1 MNPTIVRNFEGPPC
15 APIEDEET
23 IRHTDDFDFE
33 EDHQIPWLENNVFGS
48 GVSPTSTI
56 PMATGNIWQ
65 QNGENTVLTSAINQ
79 SSAATPEELISK
91 AMSAFL
97 PRGRCEVSKT
107 PCSTPPPS
115 RVSTSNPPRAPK
127 KKPLPIAVRKTRSM
141 TLLDSALLTLGTLK
155 TSLNDEAR
163 ELETTLATVPLYLEQ
178 ADRLLKSQRVTPS
191 RLSSSTKDSLP
202 TNNSFSASP
211 VYATKEDYF
220 HASGC
225 SGSTDELAPER
236 LVLSLKRQA
245 LKQSTQNHPATFG
258 LMDTEESP

>member
-23 IRHTDDFDFE
+23 IRHTDDFDL
-33 EDHQIPWLENNVFGS
+33 WSENNVFGS
-48 GVSPTSTI
+48 GVSPTLTTQ
-56 PMATGNIWQ
+56 MQTENIWQ
-65 QNGENTVLTSAINQ
+65 PNGENIALTSAISQN
-79 SSAATPEELISK
+79 SAATPEDLISK

-115 RVSTSNPPRAPK
+115 PVSTLNPPKAPK

-141 TLLDSALLTLGTLK
+141 TLLDSALQTLATLK

-163 ELETTLATVPLYLEQ
+163 ELETTLGLVPLYLEQ
-178 ADRLLKSQRVTPS
+178 ADRLLKSQRVTPT
-191 RLSSSTKDSLP
+191 RLSSSTRDSLP

-220 HASGC
+220 RASGC
-225 SGSTDELAPER
+225 SGSTDPLAPER

-245 LKQSTQNHPATFG
+245 QKQSIPNPPVTSG
-258 LMDTEESP
+258 LMDTEESL